1 MPAYIKITDPTTPWR
16 PISQVWV
23 KILTGWRS
31 VSQGW
36 INVAGNWRQFFPG
49 GLTPVIAAQVT
60 IAKSGSGTV
69 TLTGTNRRWTNFAS
83 GVYYFNSSTDDT
95 NFSQMD
101 TGSIT
106 NPSIGGT
113 NTKTYAL
120 TQGNVLANTTNY
132 YQFAVAVT
140 SSTPITS
147 TSTSTSVTVE
157 GTRDITDLSSSS
169 VSTTSVTLSWTASQY
184 AGSQVVQYKQSSSG
198 TWIDHSTQT
207 GATTSTLILGLVG
220 GLSYDFR
227 VLPYTGAS
235 ATGYYGNYSN
245 TYTVST
251 TALKPPNTVRN
262 LTTSNVQTT
271 YLTISW
277 DAPTVD
283 ATHDAATYYYYDYN
297 TNGATPTG
305 GNLTFSTSVTLSA
318 GTLTSNTF
326 YYLWVQ
332 AYNGDGAGPW
342 TFTTATTQSAVI
354 IPGQVTGLSHT
365 KSYSLN
371 SFENSLVRN
380 SSTVKTQ
387 SWTYT
392 VLVYYNLSW
401 SAPANASYYEVT
413 SNSVNSNPGVGY
425 YTSYSTSYSDV
436 QFQTDRGTVTSYYWV
451 RAISSTGNAGPWSAV
466 TGGTSTQTVIS
477 GNWSLLLFRCGT
489 SISTSASQTGTAMSY
504 QWTGVNPSFTH
515 FSRISGTIAG
525 SFASRD
531 SSGCV

>member
-1 MPAYIKITDPTTPWR
+1 MAGFIRANSAWTTV
-16 PISQVWV
+16 QKGFVYAN
-23 KILTGWRS
+23 GAWRS
-31 VSQGW
+31 VQKGFVYANS
-36 INVAGNWRQFFPG
+36 AWRQFFPG

-83 GVYYFNSSTDDT
+83 GVYYFNRSINDSTWT
-95 NFSQMD
+95 LMD

-106 NPSIGGT
+106 NPSVGGT
-113 NTKTYAL
+113 NTKTYVL
-120 TQGNVLANTTNY
+120 TQSDVIANTTNY
-132 YQFAVAVT
+132 YQFVVSVT
-140 SSTPITS
+140 SSTSTTATS
-147 TSTSTSVTVE
+147 ISSSTTVE
-157 GTRDITDLSSSS
+157 GTRNITDLSSSS
-169 VSTTSVTLSWTASQY
+169 VSTTSITLSWTASQY

-220 GLSYDFR
+220 GVSYDFR

-251 TALKPPNTVRN
+251 TALKPPNAVLN
-262 LTTSNVQTT
+262 LTASNVQTT

-277 DAPTVD
+277 NAPTVD

-318 GTLTSNTF
+318 GTLSSNTF

-332 AYNGDGAGPW
+332 AYNGDGGGPW
-342 TFTTATTQSAVI
+342 TFTTATTQSAVL

-365 KSYSLN
+365 KSYSSY
-371 SFENSLVRN
+371 SFSTDLVRN
-380 SSTVKTQ
+380 SATVKTQ
-387 SWTYT
+387 TWTYT

-401 SAPANASYYEVT
+401 SAPVNASYYEIT

-466 TGGTSTQTVIS
+466 TGGTSTATVIS
-477 GNWSLLLFRCGT
+477 GNWSLELWRCNNSAVT
-489 SISTSASQTGTAMSY
+489 TASQAGTTMSRT
-504 QWTGVNPSFTH
+504 WTGVNASFTH
-515 FSRISGTIAG
+515 YATISGVIAG
-525 SFASRD
+525 SYESRS

>member
-1 MPAYIKITDPTTPWR
+1 MPTNYIKTNSGWN
-16 PISQVWV
+16 PISQIWI
-23 KILTGWRS
+23 KLAAGWKS

-36 INVAGNWRQFFPG
+36 IYVAGNWRQFFPG

-83 GVYYFNSSTDDT
+83 GVYYFNSSTDDS
-95 NFSQMD
+95 NWGQMV

-106 NPSIGGT
+106 NPSVGGT
-113 NTKTYAL
+113 NTKTYVL
-120 TQGNVLANTTNY
+120 TQSNVTANTTNY

-140 SSTPITS
+140 SSTPITA

-157 GTRDITDLSSSS
+157 GTRNITDLSSSS
-169 VSTTSVTLSWTASQY
+169 VATTSVILSWTASQY

-198 TWIDHSTQT
+198 SWIDHSTQT
-207 GATTSTLILGLVG
+207 GAATSVYIVGLLGG
-220 GLSYDFR
+220 TSYDFR
-227 VLPYTGAS
+227 ILPYTGTS

-251 TALKPPNTVRN
+251 TALKPPNAVRN

-283 ATHDAATYYYYDYN
+283 ATHDAATYYYYEYN
-297 TNGATPTG
+297 TNGATPTS
-305 GNLTFSTSVTLSA
+305 GNLSFGTSVTLSA
-318 GTLTSNTF
+318 GSLSADTF

-332 AYNGDGAGPW
+332 SYNGDGGGPW
-342 TFTTATTQSAVI
+342 ISTTARTQAIVI
-354 IPGQVTGLSHT
+354 TPGQVTGLSHT
-365 KSYSLN
+365 KSYSLY
-371 SFENSLVRN
+371 SFSTSLVRN

-387 SWTYT
+387 SWSYT

-401 SAPANASYYEVT
+401 SAPANASYYEI
-413 SNSVNSNPGVGY
+413 SNNSVNSNPGY
-425 YTSYSTSYSDV
+425 ADYTTYSTSYQDL

-477 GNWSLLLFRCGT
+477 GNWSLLLIRCGT
-489 SISTSASQTGTAMSY
+489 STSSSFSQTGTAMSY
-504 QWTGVNPSFTH
+504 QWTNVNASFTH
-515 FSRISGTIAG
+515 FARISGTIAG